1 MQCNHKHHIYY
12 QEGPNNSKKI
22 TPQVKMNHIVN
33 SGLLSPKS
41 PSVEPTTVSESEARS
56 THTNGYYPST
66 EAIDNMGPLP
76 NGETSTGFPTTI
88 PYNAAFDDSLMST
101 MLYIPSSFQQRP
113 NGEQPLDATSITPEH
128 LPIPLLSHLR
138 THPSGVPGVALTH
151 PHGSLYGGP
160 QPHSLEALHAYAQE
174 LIASNGIVCR
184 SELEALI
191 EREIVDAR
199 SELEERLD
207 ARRSARER
215 NQDVEREIRKLV
227 DEREMEIRVAE
238 RWRNERDRQR
248 GKD

>member
-1 MQCNHKHHIYY
+1 
-12 QEGPNNSKKI
+12 
-22 TPQVKMNHIVN
+22 MNHTVN

-41 PSVEPTTVSESEARS
+41 PSLEPTMESEAGAGS
-56 THTNGYYPST
+56 THTNGYYQLT
-66 EAIDNMGPLP
+66 EATHTARPLI
-76 NGETSTGFPTTI
+76 NGESSTGFPTTV

-101 MLYIPSSFQQRP
+101 MLYIPSSYQQRS
-113 NGEQPLDATSITPEH
+113 NGEQPLNAASITPEH
-128 LPIPLLSHLR
+128 LPIPLSSHLR

-160 QPHSLEALHAYAQE
+160 QPHSEAALHAYAQD
-174 LIASNGIVCR
+174 LIASNGITSR
-184 SELEALI
+184 SELAVLI

-215 NQDVEREIRKLV
+215 NQEVEREISKLV

-238 RWRNERDRQR
+238 RWRNERDRLR
-248 GKD
+248 SKD